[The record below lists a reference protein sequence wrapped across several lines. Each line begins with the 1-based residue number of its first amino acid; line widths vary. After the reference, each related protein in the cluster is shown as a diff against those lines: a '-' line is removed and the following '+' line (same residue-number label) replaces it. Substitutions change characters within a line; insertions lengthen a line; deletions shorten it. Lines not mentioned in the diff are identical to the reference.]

1 MSDIK
6 IEFTWWEL
14 ILISP
19 MFGWPGILVGGV
31 IGALAW
37 RKRPIVGA
45 LIGAVV
51 GNFAWAL
58 AVAYFM

>member
-19 MFGWPGILVGGV
+19 MFGWPGIFIGGV

-37 RKRPIVGA
+37 RKRPIVGG
-45 LIGAVV
+45 LTGAVV

>member
-51 GNFAWAL
+51 GNFVWAL

>member
-1 MSDIK
+1 LSDIK

-37 RKRPIVGA
+37 RKRPIVGG

-51 GNFAWAL
+51 GNFVWAL

>member
-19 MFGWPGILVGGV
+19 MFGWPGIFVGGV